1 MPVVVVAA
9 DANIIRGTG
18 HEIFPRSVIVRRFVL
33 KNDLLAT
40 SRQTD
45 AAKAADQQQVE
56 KHKTKESTTGF
67 EGPKV
72 HKIRSHLQ

>member
-9 DANIIRGTG
+9 DANILLGTG

-33 KNDLLAT
+33 KNDLLAI

-45 AAKAADQQQVE
+45 AAQAADQQQVE
-56 KHKTKESTTGF
+56 KHKAKESATGF

-72 HKIRSHLQ
+72 HKIRLPLE